1 MQHETISHSGDSAVS
16 AEANGDS
23 PGGGV
28 KTAYL
33 ADETGATDAGLVP
46 TFLQEI
52 ARTMQATADR
62 ERERIAADIADR
74 LSALVETVRFRAS
87 TEADELRRLADAD
100 IDQIN
105 EWSAGQVDRVR
116 RETDMRVNSRREDL
130 EQHLRQQDAVVE
142 REIARATEAVE
153 AYQNELGRFVGRL
166 VSQQEPTEIARLASQ
181 LPEPPPVEVIASEA
195 RADALAQLSSSQGAA
210 VLASTNERDAG
221 LVGVMDPSGVS
232 LPAEPTAQTSEPG
245 QTEAV
250 ASAAVA
256 SAAVAS
262 AAMASDESDVVVE
275 PHAVTS
281 TDDVDLRLH
290 AVLAVAVI
298 IAIVLLLVITG
309 QIHAASSSGPAQ
321 GI

>member
-1 MQHETISHSGDSAVS
+1 MQHETISHAGDSAVS
-16 AEANGDS
+16 AGANGDS

-28 KTAYL
+28 KAAYL
-33 ADETGATDAGLVP
+33 TDETGTADAGLVP

-62 ERERIAADIADR
+62 ERDRIAADIADR
-74 LSALVETVRFRAS
+74 LKALVETVRFRAS
-87 TEADELRRLADAD
+87 TEAAELRRLAEAD
-100 IDQIN
+100 IDQIH

-116 RETDMRVNSRREDL
+116 RETEMRVNARREDL
-130 EQHLRQQDAVVE
+130 DQHLRQQDAVVE

-195 RADALAQLSSSQGAA
+195 RADALAQLSNSQAGAVA
-210 VLASTNERDAG
+210 ASTTERDSG
-221 LVGVMDPSGVS
+221 LIGVMDPSGVS
-232 LPAEPTAQTSEPG
+232 PPAEQAAVQASEAG

-250 ASAAVA
+250 DSAPVA
-256 SAAVAS
+256 SAPVAW
-262 AAMASDESDVVVE
+262 DESDDILE
-275 PHAVTS
+275 PQAATK

-290 AVLAVAVI
+290 VVLAVAVI
-298 IAIVLLLVITG
+298 IAIVLLLVVTG
-309 QIHAASSSGPAQ
+309 QIHAASSSSPAQ